1 MAVEKQGL
9 PQLSLLSMWREKYKE
24 LFPVALK
31 MWGLSKVCF
40 SHLPCVCGS
49 AQLFLALFKKSVKTF
64 QARGWERVL
73 SELGNFDEKLSYTLL
88 PLTHNWN
95 SPSSIISQTTNPQWH
110 HHHLWLSERGAADIN
125 TAPCNAGRFQN
136 TVCNYHLLDMLVEN
150 RWGRSCYWMYY

>member
-24 LFPVALK
+24 LLPVALK

-49 AQLFLALFKKSVKTF
+49 AQGFLALFKISMKTC
-64 QARGWERVL
+64 QASGWERVL
-73 SELGNFDEKLSYTLL
+73 SEFGNFDEKLSYTLL
-88 PLTHNWN
+88 PLTLNWN
-95 SPSSIISQTTNPQWH
+95 SPSPIISQTTNPQWH
-110 HHHLWLSERGAADIN
+110 HHPWLSVRWAADIN
-125 TAPCNAGRFQN
+125 MAPCNAGGFQD
-136 TVCNYHLLDMLVEN
+136 TVCSYHLLDKLVEN